1 VNGLSVSALLI
12 GRLRRPPVPGI
23 DEDLS
28 RRDAALARL
37 GWLLA
42 VQLGLFLGLSWV
54 VR

>member
-1 VNGLSVSALLI
+1 MNGLSVAALLI
-12 GRLRRPPVPGI
+12 GRLRRPPVPGL

-42 VQLGLFLGLSWV
+42 VQLALLLVLSWA

>member
-1 VNGLSVSALLI
+1 MNGLSVSALLI
-12 GRLRRPPVPGI
+12 GRLRRPPVPGL

-28 RRDAALARL
+28 RRDRALARL

-42 VQLGLFLGLSWV
+42 VQLVLFLGLTWA